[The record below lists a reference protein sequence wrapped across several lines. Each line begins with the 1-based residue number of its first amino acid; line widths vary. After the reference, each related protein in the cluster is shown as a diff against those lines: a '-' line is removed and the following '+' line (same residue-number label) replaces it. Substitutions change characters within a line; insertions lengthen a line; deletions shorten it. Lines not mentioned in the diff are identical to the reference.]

1 MRNLLTGQV
10 LQSSQYM
17 REVGFELVCF
27 YASLFDDVVEIVSV
41 DGHDYIQIF
50 AVVLTLIIIIYYFHD
65 ILMVDCSHDVQ
76 LSVLVAIVL
85 VDALYC
91 NFFTVFCLSQV
102 NLAESALADELNDAI
117 ALGLC
122 LDQKRREHLM
132 MTASIALFGLQQF
145 SVVASMCT
153 FRLKRILSA

>member
-17 REVGFELVCF
+17 CEIGFELVCL
-27 YASLFDDVVEIVSV
+27 YASLLDDVVEVVSV

-50 AVVLTLIIIIYYFHD
+50 AVVLTLIIIINYFHD
-65 ILMVDCSHDVQ
+65 ILVVDCSHYVQ

-91 NFFTVFCLSQV
+91 YFFTVFGLS
-102 NLAESALADELNDAI
+102 
-117 ALGLC
+117 
-122 LDQKRREHLM
+122 
-132 MTASIALFGLQQF
+132 
-145 SVVASMCT
+145 
-153 FRLKRILSA
+153 